1 MNKKQFKAILDL
13 FRFTLGFLSSFG
25 VLAAGFIV
33 YRVNENEP
41 DFLHYFFENEVLEW
55 HGLLLGLLATM
66 LLTWAIQAIN
76 DYYDVETDIANKRF
90 DRPLARGDLDRNFV
104 RNLVISMFSL
114 ATCIIAYI
122 VIVYQTTVYL
132 FLFTLIFIGIGVG
145 YNLGVKRMGF
155 VGNIWVSSG
164 YVAPLFMGFFML
176 NPSNSTAIFTCFLI
190 LNTTFF
196 LSVGREIVKD
206 VQDYSGDKSLQ
217 LNSLAVKYGP
227 ENAGYV
233 ALFFF
238 TVTIV
243 SSIVA
248 GLIIYQNIIF
258 WIFDF
263 FFLLTLIL
271 TIYTVLTEKSEGGT
285 KARKYT
291 RWSLWIALGAFFF
304 GIFFIPTA

>member
-1 MNKKQFKAILDL
+1 
-13 FRFTLGFLSSFG
+13 
-25 VLAAGFIV
+25 
-33 YRVNENEP
+33 
-41 DFLHYFFENEVLEW
+41 
-55 HGLLLGLLATM
+55 
-66 LLTWAIQAIN
+66 
-76 DYYDVETDIANKRF
+76 
-90 DRPLARGDLDRNFV
+90 
-104 RNLVISMFSL
+104 MFSL

-155 VGNIWVSSG
+155 IGNIWVSSG

-176 NPSNSTAIFTCFLI
+176 NPTNSTAIFTCFLI

-206 VQDYSGDKSLQ
+206 IQDYSGDKSLQ

-227 ENAGYV
+227 DNAGYV

-238 TVTIV
+238 TVTIIA
-243 SSIVA
+243 SIIA

-258 WIFDF
+258 WILDF

-271 TIYTVLTEKSEGGT
+271 TIYTVLTEKSEGGK

-291 RWSLWIALGAFFF
+291 RWSLWIALSALRSWSRSSRKSTPTNLRAGHAIAGIARRLYSGNVSTRGQIMGTIKREACDHWFSKAVRLRDGECLHCHRVENLECCHIF
-304 GIFFIPTA
+304 GRRNKRLRWAMSNAIAMLKRGEGTGRPWIHTPGHMFHLF

>member
-1 MNKKQFKAILDL
+1 VNKKQFRAILDL

-25 VLAAGFIV
+25 VLAASFIV
-33 YRVNENEP
+33 YRVNENES
-41 DFLHYFFENEVLEW
+41 DFLRFFFENDVLEW

-114 ATCIIAYI
+114 ATCIIVYI

-176 NPSNSTAIFTCFLI
+176 NPTTSTAIFTCFLI

-206 VQDYSGDKSLQ
+206 IQDYSGDKSLQ

-227 ENAGYV
+227 DNAGYV

-238 TVTIV
+238 IVTIV
-243 SSIVA
+243 SSIIA

-258 WIFDF
+258 WILDF

-271 TIYTVLTEKSEGGT
+271 TIYTVLTEKSEGGK

-291 RWSLWIALGAFFF
+291 RWSLWIALSAFFF
-304 GIFFIPTA
+304 GIFFIPAA

>member
-1 MNKKQFKAILDL
+1 MFDL
-13 FRFTLGFLSSFG
+13 FRFSLGFLSSFG

-33 YRVNENEP
+33 FRVSTDDP
-41 DFLHYFFENEVLEW
+41 DFFHFFFENQILEW
-55 HGLLLGLLATM
+55 HGLLLGLFATM
-66 LLTWAIQAIN
+66 LLTWAIQAVN

-104 RNLVISMFSL
+104 RNLVIFMFSL
-114 ATCIIAYI
+114 AICIIAYI
-122 VIVYQTTVYL
+122 VLVYQTTIYL
-132 FLFTLIFIGIGVG
+132 FLFTLFFVGIGVG

-155 VGNIWVSSG
+155 IGNIWVSSG

-176 NPSNSTAIFTCFLI
+176 NPTDPTAIFTCFII

-206 VQDYSGDKSLQ
+206 IQDYSGDKSLN

-227 ENAGYV
+227 EKAGYV
-233 ALFFF
+233 AQVFFII
-238 TVTIV
+238 TIV
-243 SSIVA
+243 STIVA
-248 GLIIYQNIIF
+248 GLIIYQNLVF

-263 FFLLTLIL
+263 LFLVTLVLTSYI
-271 TIYTVLTEKSEGGT
+271 IYTEKSQGGK

-304 GIFFIPTA
+304 GIFFIPST